1 MLREIVEAVTYDDW
15 KIKQSDIN
23 KLVDDAD
30 ELIQKYST
38 GSGGLVSDEIRNS
51 KEYKRDNQAFKVAF
65 KNLQAFNKSSP
76 KEFQKRDSKERR
88 AIRTRR

>member
-15 KIKQSDIN
+15 KIKQSEVN

-30 ELIQKYST
+30 ALMQKYST
-38 GSGGLVSDEIRNS
+38 SGGLVSDEIRNS
-51 KEYKRDNQAFKVAF
+51 KEYKRDNQTFKVAF

-88 AIRTRR
+88 EIKTRR